1 MKKEQ
6 KQRVYSVI
14 ALVLAALMVAGAV
27 TGILYAVL

>member
-14 ALVLAALMVAGAV
+14 ALVLAAWMVAGAV